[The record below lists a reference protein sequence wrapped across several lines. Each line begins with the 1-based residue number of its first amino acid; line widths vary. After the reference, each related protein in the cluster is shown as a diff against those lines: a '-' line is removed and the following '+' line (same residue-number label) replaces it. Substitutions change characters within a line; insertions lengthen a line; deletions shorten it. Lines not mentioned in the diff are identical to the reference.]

1 MELDEKKVVLNGDVD
16 GEVSPEE
23 PDDSYKVDVEI
34 NTEEREKWGKKVE
47 FFLACI
53 GYAVGLG
60 NVWRFPYLCYEN
72 GGGAFLIPYV
82 CMLLLC
88 GMPLFFM
95 ELALGQF
102 VSLGPVTSWAAICP
116 LAKGVGFSMLVV
128 SFLCCVYYNVIIG
141 WCLYYMFKSFAK
153 VVPWSSCSNWW
164 NTPNCSLF
172 KKSSAPANN
181 GDGIVPTNTTVLA
194 NFTYCVNTTAATTIA
209 STVTP
214 TTGNLT
220 AGNVSSTIA
229 PATPLI
235 TRVCY
240 NTTANVTA
248 NGTMAP
254 SSLAPAAA
262 ALGGNSPSKEFW
274 DRYVLQITD
283 SMDDMGSL
291 RVELLVALIVAWVLV
306 YFCLWKGI
314 KSSGKV
320 VYFTATFPYVVLIV
334 LLIRG
339 VTLPGASKG
348 IEFYLKPDWKKLG
361 DAKVWAQAAT
371 QIFYSLG
378 IGFGSLITMG
388 SFNQFHNNCLKDAMI
403 VSVINCSTSV
413 FAGFVIFS
421 VLGFM
426 AHVSGKEVSEVAT
439 SGPGLAFVVYPEGIA
454 QMPISPFWAVLFFFM
469 LLTLGLD
476 TQFAM
481 FEAVV
486 TGLVDEYPRVLKRRK
501 EIFIAFLCFLCF
513 LLGIPMVMQG
523 GMYVFN
529 LYNYQSGGVSLLFL
543 ALFEVLT
550 IAWGYGANRFA
561 KDIETMIGYK
571 ISPWWPIAW
580 KFASP
585 VVILGVFLSS
595 VIQWGGVAYG
605 KYQYPSWGE
614 FCGWVLALASMLWIP
629 GVAIYKVFTTPGG
642 SVFQRICFL
651 LRPDQEEMK
660 AIEVRE
666 GLATHSEMQ
675 TL

>member
-1 MELDEKKVVLNGDVD
+1 MELDEKKVALNGSAD
-16 GEVSPEE
+16 GEVPPEE
-23 PDDSYKVDVEI
+23 EDDSYKVEVEI

-60 NVWRFPYLCYEN
+60 NVWRFPYLCFEN

-82 CMLLLC
+82 CMLFLC

-128 SFLCCVYYNVIIG
+128 SFLCCVYYNVIIA
-141 WCLYYMFKSFAK
+141 WCLYYMFKSFAR
-153 VVPWSSCSNWW
+153 VVPWANCDNFW
-164 NTPNCSLF
+164 NTPNCSLS
-172 KKSSAPANN
+172 KKSSDVVANN
-181 GDGIVPTNTTVLA
+181 GLSPTNRTVFM
-194 NFTYCVNTTAATTIA
+194 NSTNCVNQTTPTIA

-214 TTGNLT
+214 TLGNLT
-220 AGNVSSTIA
+220 IGNATIGNMTMVNSTSS
-229 PATPLI
+229 LI
-235 TRVCY
+235 PCV
-240 NTTANVTA
+240 
-248 NGTMAP
+248 NGTVA
-254 SSLAPAAA
+254 SNTLAPAAA
-262 ALGGNSPSKEFW
+262 AVGGNSPSKEFW
-274 DRYVLQITD
+274 ENYVLQIPSNMED
-283 SMDDMGSL
+283 LGSL
-291 RVELLVALIVAWVLV
+291 RVELLVALIVAWILV

-320 VYFTATFPYVVLIV
+320 VYFTATFPYVVLVI

-361 DAKVWAQAAT
+361 DAKVWAAAAT

-388 SFNQFHNNCLKDAMI
+388 SFNRFHNNCFRDAMI
-403 VSVINCSTSV
+403 VSTINCSTSV

-426 AHVSGKEVSEVAT
+426 AHVSGKEVSDVAK
-439 SGPGLAFVVYPEGIA
+439 SGPGLAFVVYPEGIS
-454 QMPISPFWAVLFFFM
+454 QMPISPFWAVMFFFM

-501 EIFIAFLCFLCF
+501 ELFTAFLCFLCF

-523 GMYVFN
+523 GMYVFH
-529 LYNYQSGGVSLLFL
+529 LYNSQSGGVSLLFL

-550 IAWGYGANRFA
+550 VSWGYGANRFA
-561 KDIETMIGYK
+561 RDIETMIGYK
-571 ISPWWPIAW
+571 IWPWWPIAW
-580 KFASP
+580 KFCSP
-585 VVILGVFLSS
+585 LVILGVFLFS
-595 VIQWGGVAYG
+595 IAQWAGVSYG
-605 KYQYPSWGE
+605 KYKYPNWAE

-629 GVAIYKVFTTPGG
+629 GVAIYKIIKTPGR
-642 SVFQRICFL
+642 SIYQRLCFL
-651 LRPDQEEMK
+651 LRPDHEEMK
-660 AIEVRE
+660 AIEIRE
-666 GLATHSEMQ
+666 GLVTHSETQ
-675 TL
+675 NL

>member
-1 MELDEKKVVLNGDVD
+1 
-16 GEVSPEE
+16 
-23 PDDSYKVDVEI
+23 
-34 NTEEREKWGKKVE
+34 
-47 FFLACI
+47 
-53 GYAVGLG
+53 
-60 NVWRFPYLCYEN
+60 
-72 GGGAFLIPYV
+72 
-82 CMLLLC
+82 
-88 GMPLFFM
+88 
-95 ELALGQF
+95 
-102 VSLGPVTSWAAICP
+102 
-116 LAKGVGFSMLVV
+116 
-128 SFLCCVYYNVIIG
+128 
-141 WCLYYMFKSFAK
+141 
-153 VVPWSSCSNWW
+153 
-164 NTPNCSLF
+164 
-172 KKSSAPANN
+172 
-181 GDGIVPTNTTVLA
+181 
-194 NFTYCVNTTAATTIA
+194 
-209 STVTP
+209 
-214 TTGNLT
+214 
-220 AGNVSSTIA
+220 
-229 PATPLI
+229 
-235 TRVCY
+235 
-240 NTTANVTA
+240 
-248 NGTMAP
+248 
-254 SSLAPAAA
+254 
-262 ALGGNSPSKEFW
+262 
-274 DRYVLQITD
+274 
-283 SMDDMGSL
+283 
-291 RVELLVALIVAWVLV
+291 
-306 YFCLWKGI
+306 
-314 KSSGKV
+314 
-320 VYFTATFPYVVLIV
+320 
-334 LLIRG
+334 
-339 VTLPGASKG
+339 
-348 IEFYLKPDWKKLG
+348 
-361 DAKVWAQAAT
+361 
-371 QIFYSLG
+371 
-378 IGFGSLITMG
+378 
-388 SFNQFHNNCLKDAMI
+388 MI

-642 SVFQRICFL
+642 SVYQRICFL